1 MALPWLLGAAAA
13 AVIGAVIA
21 SSDDDSNKGSGGNN
35 DDDNEE
41 QRRRAERKAEKER
54 EKAERKAMKQNLSRQ
69 FDERC
74 RDAQIQIT
82 QGLEPYF
89 SVVFR
94 GYTGIKS
101 EMKPV
106 ERENFFGSSLKE
118 PAMLPLVKT
127 VENLNY
133 IKQQYDVEITPG
145 IELHYAWQEI
155 DDCEVQVKELK
166 ALQQAIQQT
175 IEESK

>member
-1 MALPWLLGAAAA
+1 MALPWLIAGVAGIAAKKIYDA
-13 AVIGAVIA
+13 ITDD
-21 SSDDDSNKGSGGNN
+21 SDDYDH
-35 DDDNEE
+35 DHEDE
-41 QRRRAERKAEKER
+41 RREAEKKAKEER

-74 RDAQIQIT
+74 QAAKIQIT

-94 GYTGIKS
+94 GHAGIKS

-106 ERENFFGSSLKE
+106 EREDFFGSSLKE

-145 IELHYAWQEI
+145 IELHYAWQDI